1 MPGTVAEDFEIIDAG
16 RGGGTGTPAG
26 GDDDS
31 GSSGPLHPVPRR
43 AYFTALQLGL
53 AAIVMFFMA
62 LASSYIVRRGLGLDW
77 QRTPLPPVL
86 WFNTVVLLTSSVTI
100 VVARRKLEGGE
111 REAFRSWWWVTTGLG
126 LLFLAG
132 QIIAWRQLAAAG
144 MLLATN
150 PSSSFF
156 YLLTAAHGAHLAG
169 GIFSSV
175 LRHVP
180 ELETLAH
187 FAGDGRGTDFDLLA
201 FHGWAVDIPA
211 RTSDSGTV
219 NRARCK
225 DRRGA

>member
-31 GSSGPLHPVPRR
+31 GSNGPLHPVPRR

-100 VVARRKLEGGE
+100 MVARKKLESGE

-126 LLFLAG
+126 MLFLAG
-132 QIIAWRQLAAAG
+132 QIVAWRRLAAAG

-169 GIFSSV
+169 GIFSLFYVAFRNWKRSRISQATAAELTSIYWHFMDGLWIFLLV
-175 LRHVP
+175 L
-180 ELETLAH
+180 LTL
-187 FAGDGRGTDFDLLA
+187 GR
-201 FHGWAVDIPA
+201 
-211 RTSDSGTV
+211 
-219 NRARCK
+219 
-225 DRRGA
+225 

>member
-1 MPGTVAEDFEIIDAG
+1 MPGTIVDDIENIDAG
-16 RGGGTGTPAG
+16 HGGGTRPPDG

-31 GSSGPLHPVPRR
+31 GSSGPLRPVPRR

-62 LASSYIVRRGLGLDW
+62 LASSYIVRKGLGVDW
-77 QRTPLPPVL
+77 QSTPLPPVL
-86 WFNTVVLLTSSVTI
+86 WFNTAILLASSVTI
-100 VVARRKLEGGE
+100 VVARKKLEGGE
-111 REAFRSWWWVTTGLG
+111 REAFLSWWWVTTGLG

-169 GIFSSV
+169 GILALFYVMVRPWSRS
-175 LRHVP
+175 RISQSTAA
-180 ELETLAH
+180 ELASIYWHFMDGLWIFLFALMTL
-187 FAGDGRGTDFDLLA
+187 GR
-201 FHGWAVDIPA
+201 
-211 RTSDSGTV
+211 
-219 NRARCK
+219 
-225 DRRGA
+225 

>member
-1 MPGTVAEDFEIIDAG
+1 MPGTVTEDLEIIDAG
-16 RGGGTGTPAG
+16 HGGGTGTPAG

-31 GSSGPLHPVPRR
+31 GRSGGRKPVPRR

-62 LASSYIVRRGLGLDW
+62 LASSYIVRKGLGNDW
-77 QRTPLPPVL
+77 QSMPMPKVV
-86 WFNTVVLLTSSVTI
+86 WFNTAILLVSSATI
-100 VVARRKLEGGE
+100 IIARRKLDGGD

-126 LLFLAG
+126 VLFLSG

-169 GIFSSV
+169 GILALFYVTFRQWKRSRISQATAAELIAIYWHFMDGLWVFLLV
-175 LRHVP
+175 L
-180 ELETLAH
+180 LTL
-187 FAGDGRGTDFDLLA
+187 GR
-201 FHGWAVDIPA
+201 
-211 RTSDSGTV
+211 
-219 NRARCK
+219 
-225 DRRGA
+225 

>member
-1 MPGTVAEDFEIIDAG
+1 MPGAFAEDIEIIDAG
-16 RGGGTGTPAG
+16 RGGRTGTPAG

-31 GSSGPLHPVPRR
+31 GSSGWLHPVPRR

-62 LASSYIVRRGLGLDW
+62 LASSYIVRKGLGTDW
-77 QRTPLPPVL
+77 QRTPMPRVV
-86 WFNTVVLLTSSVTI
+86 WFNTVVLLVSSVTI
-100 VVARRKLEGGE
+100 VVARKKLEGGD

-169 GIFSSV
+169 GIFSLFYVTFRNWKRSRISQATAAELTSIYWHFMDGLWIFLLV
-175 LRHVP
+175 L
-180 ELETLAH
+180 LTL
-187 FAGDGRGTDFDLLA
+187 GR
-201 FHGWAVDIPA
+201 
-211 RTSDSGTV
+211 
-219 NRARCK
+219 
-225 DRRGA
+225 

>member
-1 MPGTVAEDFEIIDAG
+1 MPGSVAEDLEIIDAG
-16 RGGGTGTPAG
+16 HGGGTGTPAG
-26 GDDDS
+26 GDDDG

-86 WFNTVVLLTSSVTI
+86 WFNTIVLLTSSVTI
-100 VVARRKLEGGE
+100 AVARKKLEGGE

-132 QIIAWRQLAAAG
+132 QVIAWRQLAAAG
-144 MLLATN
+144 MLLSTN

-169 GIFSSV
+169 GIFSLFYVIFRPWKRSRISQATAAELTSIYWHFMDGLWIFLLV
-175 LRHVP
+175 L
-180 ELETLAH
+180 LTL
-187 FAGDGRGTDFDLLA
+187 GR
-201 FHGWAVDIPA
+201 
-211 RTSDSGTV
+211 
-219 NRARCK
+219 
-225 DRRGA
+225 